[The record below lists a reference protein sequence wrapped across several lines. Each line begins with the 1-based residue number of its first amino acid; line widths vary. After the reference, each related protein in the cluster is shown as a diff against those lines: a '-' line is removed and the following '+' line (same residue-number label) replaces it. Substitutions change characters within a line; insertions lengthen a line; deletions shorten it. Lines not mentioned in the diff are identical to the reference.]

1 MPTQL
6 LITTYKKILS
16 MFFGYG
22 SRRKFV
28 QIAYQISKNSNFDI
42 EVLQIA
48 LHYDKDTNEHWYKN
62 G

>member
-1 MPTQL
+1 
-6 LITTYKKILS
+6 